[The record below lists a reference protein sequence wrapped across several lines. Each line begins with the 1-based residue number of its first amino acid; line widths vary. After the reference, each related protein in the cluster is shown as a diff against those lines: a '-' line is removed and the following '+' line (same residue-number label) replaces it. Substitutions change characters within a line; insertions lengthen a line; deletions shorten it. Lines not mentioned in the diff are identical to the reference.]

1 MEKRSLG
8 RGLSALIPPREI
20 ARAAGETSECRVL
33 SLGVR
38 EVNISKYQP
47 RNKFDTERLEE
58 LMRSIKAQGVVQPI
72 LVRRSEEGYELIAG
86 ERRLRAAKQLGME
99 TIPAIIKD
107 ADDLS
112 LLELSLI
119 ENIQREDLN
128 AMEEASAYQR
138 LIAEFSFTQEMIS
151 QALGKDRS
159 TVANLLRLLSLPKKV
174 QEYIADNAITAGHGK
189 AILSLPSEQE
199 QVRVCNVVV
208 KRSLSVRETER
219 LIGKRL
225 KGTRARTMRDDA
237 EMAGLEDELRKAFG
251 TRVRILRGK
260 GRGRIQIEY
269 YSDDDLNRIVGRL
282 RACAAAAA

>member
-8 RGLSALIPPREI
+8 RGLSALIPPKEI
-20 ARAAGETSECRVL
+20 VIAAGGMTEDRIV
-33 SLGVR
+33 SLDVK
-38 EVNISKYQP
+38 EVNASKYQP
-47 RNKFDTERLEE
+47 RSKFDAERLEE
-58 LMRSIKAQGVVQPI
+58 LTRSIRAKGVVQPI
-72 LVRRSEEGYELIAG
+72 LVRKSKDGYEIIAG
-86 ERRLRAAKQLGME
+86 ERRLRAAKSLGME
-99 TIPAIIKD
+99 TIPAIVKD

-138 LIAEFSFTQEMIS
+138 LISDFSFTQEMIS

-159 TVANLLRLLSLPKKV
+159 TVANMLRLLTLPRKV
-174 QEYIADNAITAGHGK
+174 QEYIADSSITAGHGK

-199 QVRVCNVVV
+199 QLRVCNLVV
-208 KRSLSVRETER
+208 KKAFSVRETER

-225 KGTRARTMRDDA
+225 KGTQARSVRDDSNVT
-237 EMAGLEDELRKAFG
+237 ELEDELRKAFG

-260 GRGRIQIEY
+260 DRGKIQIEY
-269 YSDDDLNRIVGRL
+269 YSQEDLNRIVELL
-282 RACAAAAA
+282 RSHAAAA